1 MAYLYY
7 GADNAPIEIPE
18 ALLAHI
24 KVVVTAKLRR
34 RESFLMSWRHEDGT
48 GRSSIWLQ
56 PAIPLRFVF
65 ENPEPA
71 ELDRELL
78 TSLAESAHS
87 NGGLT
92 FTLPSPSTVDAAPSA
107 ADAASDAPEERALEF
122 AMAGPAR

>member
-7 GADNAPIEIPE
+7 GADLAPIEIPE
-18 ALLAHI
+18 TLLAHLKI
-24 KVVVTAKLRR
+24 VITAKLRR
-34 RESFLMSWRHEDGT
+34 RESFLMSWRHEDGS

-56 PAIPLRFVF
+56 PSIPLRFVF

-78 TSLAESAHS
+78 ARLAESAHS
-87 NGGLT
+87 NGGLA
-92 FTLPSPSTVDAAPSA
+92 FTIPGS
-107 ADAASDAPEERALEF
+107 AASDKKDEKDEPEDPAREL

>member
-1 MAYLYY
+1 MGYLYY
-7 GADNAPIEIPE
+7 GADNAPIELPE

-24 KVVVTAKLRR
+24 KVVITAKLRR
-34 RESFLMSWRHEDGT
+34 SESFLMSWRYEDGT

-65 ENPEPA
+65 DSPEPA
-71 ELDRELL
+71 VLDRELL

-92 FTLPSPSTVDAAPSA
+92 FTLPLTLA
-107 ADAASDAPEERALEF
+107 ADADSDVSEDRTREF